1 MFNQQFS
8 LFGESPVRNLAIQIK
23 IVFAAA
29 FILFGSQLAFAQTSG
44 QPGLQMCGTSAN
56 TKGKFALC
64 AASTCVPT
72 GTTMDVNINGKGG
85 STTKFPSA
93 TCTCPIIDQTI
104 MNLNATTLPI
114 PPNPNVPLQALAAV
128 YEGNMKGSCDVADP
142 ATEVWSLFQPIT
154 NYPQATAVPAFS
166 NNGPAAPQICANIS
180 GKQLGANC
188 FSFKCTIIPGGTN
201 GVATASCTC
210 PLGEGPFGGATPP
223 GSLFPTEAGG
233 MAATTAEKKAFCYM
247 NPVSIPLDIVRQFIN
262 YP

>member
-8 LFGESPVRNLAIQIK
+8 LFGESPVRNLVIQIK
-23 IVFAAA
+23 IVLATSLA
-29 FILFGSQLAFAQTSG
+29 LLGSQLAFAATSG
-44 QPGLQMCGTSAN
+44 EPGLQMCS
-56 TKGKFALC
+56 GKFALC

-72 GTTMDVNINGKGG
+72 GTTMAVNINGKGG
-85 STTKFPSA
+85 GTTQFPSA
-93 TCTCPIIDQTI
+93 TCTCPIIDQAI
-104 MNLNATTLPI
+104 MNLNATSSVP
-114 PPNPNVPLQALAAV
+114 PNVPLQALAAV
-128 YEGNMKGSCDVADP
+128 YEGNMKGSCAVADP
-142 ATEVWSLFQPIT
+142 TEIWSLFQPIT

-166 NNGPAAPQICANIS
+166 SNGPAAPQICANIS

-233 MAATTAEKKAFCYM
+233 MAATTAEKKAFCYQ